1 MLSSLLPV
9 TKNLIIINVLI
20 FFGTVLWEADPSL
33 RAADVESI
41 LDLKR
46 DGLSAWPPGSPFFR
60 PFQIVTGMFMH
71 AGIGHL
77 FFNMLGM
84 FFFGSMVER
93 TLGPQRYFTLYMAA
107 GIGGLLVFWLTGY
120 LMDTQAPVLG
130 ASGAVYGVLLSLAYT
145 NPDTRVQLLF
155 PPIPIKLGYLAIGL
169 VAFDLFR
176 GWTGT
181 SGNVASFA
189 HIGGALVGLGLT
201 AWWTRRG

>member
-1 MLSSLLPV
+1 MFASLAPV

-20 FFGTVLWEADPSL
+20 FFGTVLWEPEAYL
-33 RAADVESI
+33 RMGDVSSI
-41 LDLKR
+41 WDLKR
-46 DGLSAWPPGSPFFR
+46 SALMAWPPGSPFYR

-71 AGIGHL
+71 DGVGHL

-93 TLGPQRYFTLYMAA
+93 TLGPQRFFTLYIAA

-155 PPIPIKLGYLAIGL
+155 PPIPMKLGYLAIGL
-169 VAFDLFR
+169 VAFDLIR

-181 SGNVASFA
+181 AGNVASFA